1 AAQIAAG
8 HAGLGW
14 KPRLLHLNDWPCALA
29 AAYVR
34 WSGGNTPCL
43 LTIHNLAYQGL
54 VPYSMASAL
63 GIPAERVA
71 ELEFYGQMSFLR
83 GGIVN

>member
-1 AAQIAAG
+1 
-8 HAGLGW
+8 
-14 KPRLLHLNDWPCALA
+14 
-29 AAYVR
+29 
-34 WSGGNTPCL
+34 SGGTTPCL

-54 VPYSMASAL
+54 VPYSMAAAL

-83 GGIVN
+83 GGHRIRHQALVGQVMDGQQAGRGAAG

>member
-1 AAQIAAG
+1 
-8 HAGLGW
+8 
-14 KPRLLHLNDWPCALA
+14 A

-34 WSGGNTPCL
+34 WSGGTTPCL

-83 GGIVN
+83 GGIVNADHVNTVSVSYAKQIT